1 MFSISRLELAR
12 QRQRLTAK
20 MLAEKAGI
28 SPVTLSRA
36 VNHQQEPDE
45 STIDAIIK
53 ALGYPRS
60 FFFRDDID
68 GIDPSAASFRSMT
81 AMSARERDAALA
93 AGSFAFEMADWV
105 KAKFN
110 LPEAD
115 LLDLSSE
122 RNAAAA
128 ARALRQHWGIG
139 ERPIGHMIKLLET
152 KGIRVFSLAENT
164 KNVDAFSCWR
174 NGEPY
179 IFLNTF
185 KTTERSRF
193 DAAHELGHLVLHKHG
208 GPQQGRAAEFEAQTF
223 ASNFLIPP
231 ADLHAHLPFVTN
243 LKQLVVAKKRWGV
256 SLSALAYSL
265 HKHNRLT
272 DWSYRTFCV
281 QINRSHGKGEPNGLP
296 PERSSVWQT
305 VLTELWKD
313 GVSRNQLA
321 DELSL
326 PFTEVENLLFG
337 LTGEVIPPSK
347 TDGRPELRAIN

>member
-1 MFSISRLELAR
+1 MFSISRMELAR

-28 SPVTLSRA
+28 SPVTLSRL
-36 VNHQQEPDE
+36 VNQQQSPDDT
-45 STIDAIIK
+45 TIDALIG
-53 ALGYPRS
+53 ALGYPREY
-60 FFFRDDID
+60 FFRDEID
-68 GIDPSAASFRSMT
+68 GIDPNAASFRSMT

-105 KAKFN
+105 KARFN

-139 ERPIGHMIKLLET
+139 ERPIGHMVKLLET

-174 NGEPY
+174 DGEPY

-185 KTTERSRF
+185 KTAERSRF

-208 GPQQGRAAEFEAQTF
+208 GPQQGRQAELEAQTF
-223 ASNFLIPP
+223 ASHFLMPT
-231 ADLHAHLPFVTN
+231 ADLVAHLPYVTSLN
-243 LKQLVVAKKRWGV
+243 QLIGAKKRWGV

-265 HKHNRLT
+265 HKHGRIT
-272 DWSYRTFCV
+272 DWNYRTFCI
-281 QINRSHGKGEPNGLP
+281 QINRTYGKDEPFGLP
-296 PERSSVWQT
+296 PERSSVWLM

-321 DELSL
+321 AELKL
-326 PFTEVENLLFG
+326 PFSEVENLLFG
-337 LTGEVIPPSK
+337 LTGDVTPPARAI
-347 TDGRPELRAIN
+347 GRAELRAVK